1 MSLADHL
8 GNPRLGMKSEDS
20 DYQGSS
26 EKITFNFRQITCLLN
41 NIASF
46 YNDNNKFLN
55 GRSKIKYCR
64 GFGMNVV
71 TLIYR
76 AIIQTHSQAKK
87 TRRNESHHSS
97 SSCSQDMTSMDI
109 STVAYFI
116 NECPA
121 FVSFYIFDV
130 IL

>member
-55 GRSKIKYCR
+55 GRNNIKYCR
-64 GFGMNVV
+64 GFGMG
-71 TLIYR
+71 
-76 AIIQTHSQAKK
+76 HFDK
-87 TRRNESHHSS
+87 
-97 SSCSQDMTSMDI
+97 SCHYPNS
-109 STVAYFI
+109 
-116 NECPA
+116 
-121 FVSFYIFDV
+121 
-130 IL
+130 

>member
-8 GNPRLGMKSEDS
+8 GNPCLGIKSEDS
-20 DYQGSS
+20 DYKGSS
-26 EKITFNFRQITCLLN
+26 EKITFNFRQIAYLQN

-64 GFGMNVV
+64 GFGMNGV
-71 TLIYR
+71 TLINR
-76 AIIQTHSQAKK
+76 AIIQIQSQAKK

-97 SSCSQDMTSMDI
+97 SSCSHVLTSMDI

>member
-8 GNPRLGMKSEDS
+8 GNPCLGIKSEDS

-26 EKITFNFRQITCLLN
+26 EKITFNFRPIVYLHN

-64 GFGMNVV
+64 GFGMG
-71 TLIYR
+71 
-76 AIIQTHSQAKK
+76 HFHK
-87 TRRNESHHSS
+87 
-97 SSCSQDMTSMDI
+97 SCHYPNS
-109 STVAYFI
+109 
-116 NECPA
+116 
-121 FVSFYIFDV
+121 
-130 IL
+130 

>member
-1 MSLADHL
+1 MSLADLADL
-8 GNPRLGMKSEDS
+8 GNPRLGMIRDNS

-26 EKITFNFRQITCLLN
+26 EKITFNFRQIACLHN

-46 YNDNNKFLN
+46 YTDNNKFLN

-64 GFGMNVV
+64 GFGMNGV
-71 TLIYR
+71 TLINR
-76 AIIQTHSQAKK
+76 AIIQIHSQAKK
-87 TRRNESHHSS
+87 TGRNESHLSS
-97 SSCSQDMTSMDI
+97 SSCSQDITSMDI

-121 FVSFYIFDV
+121 FVSVSIY
-130 IL
+130 LM

>member
-1 MSLADHL
+1 
-8 GNPRLGMKSEDS
+8 MK
-20 DYQGSS
+20 
-26 EKITFNFRQITCLLN
+26 C
-41 NIASF
+41 
-46 YNDNNKFLN
+46 
-55 GRSKIKYCR
+55 CR
-64 GFGMNVV
+64 GIGMIGV

-76 AIIQTHSQAKK
+76 AIIQIHSQAEK
-87 TRRNESHHSS
+87 TRRNESHHSSS

-121 FVSFYIFDV
+121 FVSFYISDV